1 MARWNRIRRPA
12 ASDRPPRVR
21 TGDYG
26 RFVQVALEAGRGLTV
41 VAFGTV
47 LLAAVVPPALISV
60 IGALVETVPDASAR
74 GLDAAL
80 GWAALAGLLLLLLW
94 IATALCTAAATA
106 LGDRVD
112 ALLQR
117 ELMRAV
123 MTPTGTAHL
132 EEPGT
137 VDLIGVGRETFRGAW
152 GRPGRLVSTVGGL
165 VAGRLTLFGAC
176 ALLAGFHV
184 VLGAALL
191 IAAMWAA
198 YEEKAASRTE
208 AAHHYGDSEGAR
220 RLEYYYALGVEAPAA
235 KEVRVFGLSGFLA
248 DRFLRTWHRSMTAVI
263 GPLPRRPVAP
273 GLTLA
278 VVVLGGLAWIV
289 TEAAR
294 GSATPGEAAVGV
306 QALMTGIAA
315 MQQSSWM
322 GLQTELAMATLRRF
336 DAAVAAVAEA
346 GPGADRNRTRS
357 SRAGEAPATTPPQS
371 TTGAPRGD
379 IRFEKV
385 SFGYPGRSS
394 DVLDRLDLEIPVGRS
409 LAIVGA
415 NGAGKT
421 TLVKLLCRLYEPT
434 SGRITVA
441 DTDLAGVDTAAWRRR
456 MATVFQNSLRFA
468 LSARDNIAL
477 GGLDAPA
484 TPADVRAAAERAG
497 IAAEIAALPLGWD
510 TPLSA
515 SSTDGVDLSGGQ
527 WQRLALARALFAV
540 ERGADLLVLDEPAAH
555 LDVRAEARLYAE
567 FMELTRGLTTV
578 VISHR
583 FSTVRQA
590 HRIAVIDAGRVV
602 EQGTHDELMAVQ
614 GQYATMFRLQAA
626 RFDTV
631 APTIDPGDAGDPV
644 AEAPRRGMEA

>member
-1 MARWNRIRRPA
+1 M
-12 ASDRPPRVR
+12 
-21 TGDYG
+21 
-26 RFVQVALEAGRGLTV
+26 
-41 VAFGTV
+41 
-47 LLAAVVPPALISV
+47 
-60 IGALVETVPDASAR
+60 VETVPDVAAQ
-74 GLDAAL
+74 GLDSAPGRQAL
-80 GWAALAGLLLLLLW
+80 GWATLAGLVLLLLW
-94 IATALCTAAATA
+94 VATALGSAAATA
-106 LGDRVD
+106 LGDRID

-123 MTPTGTAHL
+123 MSPTGTAHL

-137 VDLIGVGRETFRGAW
+137 VDLISVGRDTFRGAW
-152 GRPGRLVSTVGGL
+152 GRPGRLVSAVGGL

-176 ALLAGFHV
+176 VLLAGFHV

-191 IAAMWAA
+191 LAAVWAA

-208 AAHHYGDSEGAR
+208 SSHHYGDSEGAR

-235 KEVRVFGLSGFLA
+235 KEVRVFGLSGFLT
-248 DRFLRTWHRSMTAVI
+248 DRFLHTWRRSMAEVI
-263 GPLPRRPVAP
+263 GPLPPRPVAA

-278 VVVLGGLAWIV
+278 AVVLGGLAWIV

-294 GSATPGEAAVGV
+294 GHATPGAAAVWV
-306 QALMTGIAA
+306 QALMAALAA

-322 GLQTELAMATLRRF
+322 GLQTELAMATLHRF

-346 GPGADRNRTRS
+346 EPGTARTPLPRATAGRSAD
-357 SRAGEAPATTPPQS
+357 AVAPVPS
-371 TTGAPRGD
+371 TVSTAEAPRGD

-394 DVLDRLDLEIPVGRS
+394 EVLDGLDLEIPAGRS

-434 SGRITVA
+434 AGRIAVA
-441 DTDLAGVDTAAWRRR
+441 DTDLADVDAAAWRRR
-456 MATVFQNSLRFA
+456 IATVFQNSLRFA
-468 LSARDNIAL
+468 LSARDNVTL
-477 GGLDAPA
+477 GGLDTPA
-484 TPADVRAAAERAG
+484 TAADVRAAAERAG
-497 IAAEIAALPLGWD
+497 IAAEIEALPLGWE

-515 SSTDGVDLSGGQ
+515 SYTDGVDLSGGE
-527 WQRLALARALFAV
+527 WQRLALARALFAI
-540 ERGADLLVLDEPAAH
+540 EQGADLLILDEPAAH
-555 LDVRAEARLYAE
+555 MDVRAEARLYEE

-590 HRIAVIDAGRVV
+590 HRIAVIDTGRVV
-602 EQGTHDELMAVQ
+602 EQGTHDELMAAQ

-626 RFDTV
+626 RFDV
-631 APTIDPGDAGDPV
+631 ASTTGADQRHVDDPANED
-644 AEAPRRGMEA
+644 RRKEMKA